1 MRLKAGVTWNDAA
14 CIDALQTGCVQEI
27 RDVLRVQLAPLPE
40 TLQQVA
46 DLLNKIDLQN
56 RQ

>member
-1 MRLKAGVTWNDAA
+1 MSLKADVTWNDAA
-14 CIDALQTGCVQEI
+14 CIDALRTRCVQEL
-27 RDVLRVQLAPLPE
+27 RDVLRIQLVPLPE

-56 RQ
+56 QQ